1 MGGFLKVI
9 FVLLIIVFI
18 GIQFVEAER
27 TNPAVTAEIQAPNE
41 IKSILCNSCYDCH
54 SNLTEWPLYS
64 RIAPVSWFIINDVDS
79 GREHLNFS
87 DWGKYTDALKEKK
100 LKEIWEQINEDRM
113 PPKAYRFLHPGS
125 EIELNEKNTI
135 KKWITGKGIWDLR

>member
-18 GIQFVEAER
+18 GIQFVETER

-41 IKSILCNSCYDCH
+41 IKSILRNSCYDCH
-54 SNLTEWPLYS
+54 SNQTEWPLYS

-87 DWGKYTDALKEKK
+87 DWGKYADALKEKK

-113 PPKAYRFLHPGS
+113 PPKAYTFLHPGS

>member
-18 GIQFVEAER
+18 GIQFVETER

-41 IKSILCNSCYDCH
+41 IKSILRNSCYDCH
-54 SNLTEWPLYS
+54 SNQTEWPLYS

-87 DWGKYTDALKEKK
+87 DWGKYADALKEKK

-113 PPKAYRFLHPGS
+113 PPKAYTFLHPGS

-135 KKWITGKGIWDLR
+135 KKWITGNGIWDLR

>member
-18 GIQFVEAER
+18 GIQFVETER

-41 IKSILCNSCYDCH
+41 ITSILRNSCYDCH
-54 SNLTEWPLYS
+54 SNQTEWPLYS

-87 DWGKYTDALKEKK
+87 DWGKYADALKEKK

-113 PPKAYRFLHPGS
+113 PPKAYTFLHPGS

-135 KKWITGKGIWDLR
+135 KKWITGNGIWDLR

>member
-18 GIQFVEAER
+18 GIQFVETER

-41 IKSILCNSCYDCH
+41 IKSILRNSCYDCH
-54 SNLTEWPLYS
+54 SNQTEWPLYS

-87 DWGKYTDALKEKK
+87 DWGKYADALKEKK

-113 PPKAYRFLHPGS
+113 PPKAYTFLHPGS
-125 EIELNEKNTI
+125 EIELNEKNTV

>member
-18 GIQFVEAER
+18 GIQFVETER

-41 IKSILCNSCYDCH
+41 ITSILRNSCYDCH
-54 SNLTEWPLYS
+54 SNQTEWPLYS

-87 DWGKYTDALKEKK
+87 DWGKYADALKEKK

-113 PPKAYRFLHPGS
+113 PPKAYTFLHPGS
-125 EIELNEKNTI
+125 EIELNEKNTV